1 MEKEEQVGG
10 DIYNT
15 EKEAASEK
23 TQEIRKS
30 GDEPTD
36 CQTGGKVADKVGR
49 FARERKTGREASKR
63 GRPSN
68 TDRLQRGRTDSV
80 WSILDYY
87 GRKRERVAEEGDE
100 GENRATRKRCN
111 SEIAQLSPS
120 SSHRKEEGREKTN
133 GMDIEK
139 LKGMFDVQEMIIFL
153 ATNMSKENEAL
164 KNEVKQLRQDLESD
178 RASDKD
184 R

>member
-68 TDRLQRGRTDSV
+68 ADRVT
-80 WSILDYY
+80 
-87 GRKRERVAEEGDE
+87 KRENGQRVVYTRLLREEE
-100 GENRATRKRCN
+100 RARSRG
-111 SEIAQLSPS
+111 
-120 SSHRKEEGREKTN
+120 GRRRR
-133 GMDIEK
+133 G
-139 LKGMFDVQEMIIFL
+139 
-153 ATNMSKENEAL
+153 
-164 KNEVKQLRQDLESD
+164 
-178 RASDKD
+178 
-184 R
+184 

>member
-1 MEKEEQVGG
+1 M
-10 DIYNT
+10 
-15 EKEAASEK
+15 
-23 TQEIRKS
+23 
-30 GDEPTD
+30 
-36 CQTGGKVADKVGR
+36 GR

-80 WSILDYY
+80 WFILDYY

-100 GENRATRKRCN
+100 GEDRATRKRCN

-120 SSHRKEEGREKTN
+120 SSHRKEEDREKTN

-139 LKGMFDVQEMIIFL
+139 LKGTSDVQEMIIFL
-153 ATNMSKENEAL
+153 ATNMSKENETL
-164 KNEVKQLRQDLESD
+164 KNEVKQLRQDLESN